1 MTVCMGY
8 PAMTPHE
15 GEPENAAGRGQEIH
29 AERTATAIHSPHV
42 VKMST

>member
-15 GEPENAAGRGQEIH
+15 GEPENAAERGQENH
-29 AERTATAIHSPHV
+29 VGRTA
-42 VKMST
+42 KR